1 MKVYIVMYMV
11 GAFRECIGVYKTKEQ
26 AQHYID
32 AVDHDDKH
40 NLIIKEFP
48 LYD

>member
-11 GAFRECIGVYKTKEQ
+11 GSFRECIGVYKTKEK
-26 AQHYID
+26 AQQYID
-32 AVDHDDKH
+32 IVDIDGKR

-48 LYD
+48 LYE